1 MKSSSAPARP
11 ASSPDCAT
19 PPAGGWFASVANA
32 RFRNR
37 RWLLASLL
45 ASATGAVIAP
55 VFSKRE
61 SAASV
66 WAERFN
72 ETYKGRRIVGGSYPT
87 SAGSESNLVRW
98 HVTVDGEALHLMRRA
113 DGSWMT
119 MIDHYQS
126 YPTPLAA
133 ARAAVDELA
142 PGTKLGGSW
151 DGGGDA
157 DESRGASA
165 GTKFREDHPHGLHT

>member
-11 ASSPDCAT
+11 ASSLDCAT
-19 PPAGGWFASVANA
+19 PPAGGWFASVTNA

-37 RWLLASLL
+37 RWLLASML

-55 VFSKRE
+55 VLPKRE
-61 SAASV
+61 PTARSS
-66 WAERFN
+66 AERFN

-87 SAGSESNLVRW
+87 SAGSTSDLVRW

-133 ARAAVDELA
+133 ARAAVDELG
-142 PGTKLGGSW
+142 PGTRLGGLW
-151 DGGGDA
+151 DGGGGA
-157 DESRGASA
+157 DESHGASA
-165 GTKFREDHPHGLHT
+165 GTRFREDHPHGLHT